1 MIYHDRTDVSEGT
14 DVIKTST
21 SKEYDICDYWYFL
34 DEGFKFQ
41 QDICN
46 GCHDVS
52 MISVNLN
59 NIFILN
65 IQCVDYYCIIDRI
78 SKSDTVNLQQ
88 NVDLAEKNG
97 TSWDI
102 FLTVHKNGLK
112 KHQRFVKL
120 KLKNT
125 KKPIRIY
132 DVDIN
137 KILVSRKVSFWK
149 RCLKYFI
156 GYKDSEEV
164 RPLYAILQKMRAYR
178 RDFAGKNTCLFW

>member
-1 MIYHDRTDVSEGT
+1 MIYHDRIDVSEGI

-21 SKEYDICDYWYFL
+21 SKECDICDYWYFL

-65 IQCVDYYCIIDRI
+65 IQCVDYYCIINGI

-102 FLTVHKNGLK
+102 FLTVHNGLK

-132 DVDIN
+132 DVDIY
-137 KILVSRKVSFWK
+137 KILASRKVSFWK

-156 GYKDSEEV
+156 GYKDSEDV

-178 RDFAGKNTCLFW
+178 RDFAWKNTCLFW